1 MSELLSGLDIGTAT
15 VTCVA
20 GEPIEGGGVRML
32 GAGQAPVDGAV
43 REGMLLDV
51 GAVVEAI
58 HRAVSEAALLCTE
71 DIGSVFVSVS
81 GSHVRGFDGT
91 GTVSVEKP
99 DGDSPHEITE
109 DDVARA
115 EEAARLVR
123 LPPGSRVLD
132 IVKRDYCVDGFDR
145 IRKPP
150 IGLMAEQISA
160 RTYTVMADRLAVSNI
175 ESAVEA
181 AGLDIEG
188 IIPAALASGAAVLTP
203 DEMEMGVALADMG
216 GGTTDVAVFKNG
228 TLAYLGVVPLGG
240 NSVTSDLQ
248 ALRIPWAQAEK
259 LKTDW
264 AVASSSLVDPNQ
276 STKVMRLG
284 GRGTFSVSHAV
295 VSQVAG
301 QRVEEILE
309 AVALEI
315 SRSGIDAV
323 DLPGGLILTGGG
335 SRLRGIA
342 ELAGRITGLPAE
354 TGVPTGFETST
365 ELVLAPEFSTAA
377 GLVLLGRERREAAG
391 GRRAGFLGELTKWI
405 SGIAGRLR

>member
-1 MSELLSGLDIGTAT
+1 MNAAWPLILLPCLAGLACLAFRRRRAFCA
-15 VTCVA
+15 VFSVA
-20 GEPIEGGGVRML
+20 SL
-32 GAGQAPVDGAV
+32 GAEGA
-43 REGMLLDV
+43 L
-51 GAVVEAI
+51 
-58 HRAVSEAALLCTE
+58 AALL
-71 DIGSVFVSVS
+71 FA
-81 GSHVRGFDGT
+81 RGAAPWGWNGVPLLAADGL
-91 GTVSVEKP
+91 S
-99 DGDSPHEITE
+99 
-109 DDVARA
+109 
-115 EEAARLVR
+115 RLVC
-123 LPPGSRVLD
+123 LG
-132 IVKRDYCVDGFDR
+132 IAFF
-145 IRKPP
+145 
-150 IGLMAEQISA
+150 GLMAGVYSLGWFSPRERGGA
-160 RTYTVMADRLAVSNI
+160 YWCLLLLT
-175 ESAVEA
+175 EA
-181 AGLDIEG
+181 EG
-188 IIPAALASGAAVLTP
+188 
-203 DEMEMGVALADMG
+203 MGVALADMG

-342 ELAGRITGLPAE
+342 ELAGRITGLPTE

-377 GLVLLGRERREAAG
+377 GLVLLGRGRREAAG